1 MAKIA
6 VGMSGGV
13 DSSVAAALLQAAGH
27 EVVGVTLALWRG
39 SLCCSFEDVARAKEV
54 ARQLGIRHFLIEALD
69 DFRSQIVEP
78 FVVARLQGQTPN
90 PCVWCN
96 QLFKFGLLWEQ
107 LQQKDPEISALAS
120 GHYARLSLNPQTQRQ
135 EVFMGADPSK
145 DQSYM
150 LWRLSQS
157 QLQRA
162 LFPLGALKKS
172 QVREKAQALGL
183 TELAQK
189 PDSQDLCFVVP
200 TADDF
205 WQTHAPQ
212 GLIPGEIVHVDGQV
226 HGTHSGRVKYTL
238 GQRRGLGG
246 GSTERLY
253 VAGVDPVRNLVQVA
267 PREQLLSARLSL
279 AEVNWVS
286 IPAPEAELRCLFKLS
301 SQGVPVSGLLHL
313 SSDKTATVQLD
324 APHMPVGQGQ
334 SVVFYDSTDR
344 LLGGGILTQMRP
356 NS

>member
-13 DSSVAAALLQAAGH
+13 DSSVAAALLQAQGH

-39 SLCCSFEDVARAKEV
+39 SLCCSFEDVARAKAV
-54 ARQLGIRHFLIEALD
+54 AQQLGIRHFLIEALD

-78 FVVARLQGQTPN
+78 FVAARLQGHTPN

-96 QLFKFGLLWEQ
+96 QKFKFGLLW
-107 LQQKDPEISALAS
+107 QQIQHKDPEISALAS
-120 GHYARLSLNPQTQRQ
+120 GHYARLNFNPETQRQ
-135 EVFMGADPSK
+135 EIFMGADPSK

-157 QLQRA
+157 QLQHA
-162 LFPLGALKKS
+162 LFPLGALQKT

-183 TELAQK
+183 TELAHK

-205 WQTHAPQ
+205 WQAQAPQ
-212 GLIPGEIVHVDGQV
+212 GMIPGEIVHLDGQV
-226 HGTHSGRVKYTL
+226 HGRHTGRVRYTP

-246 GSTERLY
+246 GSAERLY
-253 VAGVDPVRNLVQVA
+253 VAGVDPVNNQVRVA
-267 PREQLLSARLSL
+267 PREKLLSARLSL

-286 IPAPEAELRCLFKLS
+286 VSAPEATLHCQFKLA
-301 SQGVPVSGLLHL
+301 SQGVPVSGQLHL
-313 SSDKTATVQLD
+313 LADDRARVQLD
-324 APHMPVGQGQ
+324 EPHMPVGQGQ
-334 SVVFYDSTDR
+334 SVVFYDSSER
-344 LLGGGILTQMRP
+344 LLGGGILTEMQP
-356 NS
+356 